1 MVTISDRRLRSSRP
15 EGSRDA
21 RSMENGFTL
30 MEVLVA
36 LSVIAI
42 SLTAI
47 YRMHTQTLFMDAR
60 GRFDT
65 VATMLARQ
73 RLADIETLDLEDL
86 TDDSGDFG
94 EAHPGYGW
102 RIQSE
107 TVTSDLIKEDGPTLK
122 RIVITITLNESDSQ
136 FNLTTYRHLYE

>member
-1 MVTISDRRLRSSRP
+1 MVTVQPDNNQSRQYILLRT
-15 EGSRDA
+15 GNVQ
-21 RSMENGFTL
+21 NGFTL

-36 LSVIAI
+36 LSVVAIA
-42 SLTAI
+42 LTAI

-73 RLADIETLDLEDL
+73 KLADIETTDL
-86 TDDSGDFG
+86 TDLIGNSGDFG
-94 EAHPGYGW
+94 DDHPGYTW

-107 TVTSDLIKEDGPTLK
+107 IVSSDLFKEDGPTLK
-122 RIVITITLNESDSQ
+122 QIRLTISRNGDESQ
-136 FNLTTYRHLYE
+136 FNLTTYRYLYE